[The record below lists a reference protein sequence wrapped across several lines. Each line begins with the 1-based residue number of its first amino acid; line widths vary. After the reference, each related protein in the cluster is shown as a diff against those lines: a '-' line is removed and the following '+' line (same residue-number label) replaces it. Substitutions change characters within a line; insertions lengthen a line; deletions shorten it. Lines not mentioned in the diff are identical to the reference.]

1 MKTLRK
7 FKVKAI
13 SILKNEKGEGQIIT
27 WAGLTLLAA
36 ICLAILAVIF
46 WGPIQNGA
54 NMASQAI
61 SNMFSTISGI
71 Q

>member
-1 MKTLRK
+1 MKTFKK
-7 FKVKAI
+7 FKIKAI

-36 ICLAILAVIF
+36 ICLGLLAFIF
-46 WGPIQNGA
+46 WNPIQNGA

-61 SNMFSTISGI
+61 NNMFSTISGI